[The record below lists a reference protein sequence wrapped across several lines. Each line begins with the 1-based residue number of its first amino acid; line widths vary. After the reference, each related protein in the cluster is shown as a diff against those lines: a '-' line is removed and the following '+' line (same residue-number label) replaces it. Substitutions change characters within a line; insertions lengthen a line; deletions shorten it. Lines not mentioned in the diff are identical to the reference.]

1 MKRMLMAAFFV
12 VGLGLMQG
20 AEAADFSKDDNAT
33 ALNDDASW
41 VGTGVPGASDTAVW
55 DSTVTSANNAALGA
69 DTSWLGVRILSPGG
83 LVTIGTGA
91 SILTLGTGGIDMSLA
106 TRSLYLNGASTS
118 VGANNQV
125 WNVGSSYLRL
135 GAGNLAGVL
144 SGSGIITISGNGIV
158 DLNPNTTGASNFSGK
173 WIIDSGATL
182 RTTRHSQSGDWDAL
196 GSNTSGDAV
205 TLSGGTLAVGGFT
218 GSGAQG
224 NWTWAN
230 PITLAAATSSK
241 ISGQLPDTTAT
252 SRTLILSG
260 AMTGSGDLT
269 FEKNQLSA
277 MTFSMRNFGAT
288 SGDRTDVLG
297 TGNITVNGVTLDL
310 RPSGAGAG
318 VAFTLNN
325 NFKLIGGTLVDY
337 DGNDMTLKGNIAL
350 EGANAIQS
358 HWNGKDLILDGTI
371 QDGTV
376 AGSVQFRPGANET
389 ANAIYVN
396 GHNTYTGGTT
406 LGDSNGNKGVVVAQ
420 YADAFGAGTINSR
433 GAQLR
438 AGTAGMTILNPIGV
452 ANGGLRV
459 GGANSFALSGTIT
472 IDNSSR
478 SIANYGAAVVTLGNI
493 DVNAGTASKAAFDI
507 GGEFVVNGSISGQGQ
522 LGVTA
527 GTVTLNG
534 ANSHTGPTAL
544 SGGRLNLNGSLA
556 AASAVTISGGTIA
569 GAGTINGTLAMSAG
583 SIALAGGA
591 TVNGL
596 TFAQG
601 ATFTGSP
608 TVGFDTQPV
617 SSTIYDVFTYG
628 SGTVIGGNLLAAP
641 YRGTVSDDTA
651 NQKYIFT
658 AGAQGETRTWNTT
671 DGTWSVGPA
680 NANWAEGDNL
690 FYPGDHTV
698 FNEPAST
705 SAVTLSGR
713 LAPASVTVN
722 NTANAY
728 TFTGTAGSADITGA
742 ASLTKNNAGLLKIA
756 SQQTYTG
763 GTTVNGGIL
772 DLTGGGGSGGAIRG
786 TVTVNSGGTLRLSN
800 GDVLGYNNDATA
812 VNTIHLV
819 GGTLT
824 SAAGANQTTT
834 AKFHLTGGTIDGTVN
849 LDLFSNNS
857 SVTTYASD
865 NPSTIS
871 VSTMNLRQNDTVFD
885 VADGGAANDLQISS
899 AIGNGSA
906 GNHNM
911 IKDGAGTMVLSGN
924 NVFTGNITINGG
936 VLELASSGK
945 LYNGAYNNSAVVTV
959 NAGATWRMPDFSY
972 SGVGQLADYAARR
985 VINGGAIEVTG
996 GTHSSG
1002 QDFTVAAAGGTFRYN
1017 PATTTDTLT
1026 LGGNANDNI
1035 QLNGTLTLDAVGNVT
1050 IDEIMQGSGG
1060 LTKTGAGTLTLSPS
1074 NTYGGATTVN
1084 AGRLLINGTHT
1095 GAGLI
1100 TVNNGTLGGRGTVGP
1115 VTVNSGGTLAPGES
1129 IGTFTVNGDLSL
1141 AGTLDVEVDGA
1152 GLGSVDLLNVSGL
1165 LDISA
1170 ATVNF
1175 QALSA
1180 LDDDVYVFAAYG
1192 SLNGSQ
1198 FSSVVN
1204 LPSGYS
1210 IDYAYAGNQIA
1221 LIPEP
1226 ASLWLMA
1233 GLLAVA
1239 WIRRRMRG

>member
-1 MKRMLMAAFFV
+1 MKRMMMAAFFV

-20 AEAADFSKDDNAT
+20 AEAADFTKDNNAT

-91 SILTLGTGGIDMSLA
+91 NILTLGTGGIDMSLA
-106 TRSLYLNGASTS
+106 TQSLYLNGANTS

-158 DLNPNTTGASNFSGK
+158 DLNPTTTGASNFSGK

-182 RTTRHSQSGDWDAL
+182 RTTRHSRSGDWDAL
-196 GSNTSGDAV
+196 GSSTSADAV
-205 TLSGGTLAVGGFT
+205 TLNGGTLAVGGFT

-241 ISGQLPDTTAT
+241 ISGQLPDTIVQNRSLNFT
-252 SRTLILSG
+252 G

-269 FEKNQLSA
+269 FEKNQLNA
-277 MTFSMRNFGAT
+277 MTFSMQNFGAT

-297 TGNITVNGVTLDL
+297 TGNITVNGVTLEL
-310 RPSGAGAG
+310 RPSGTGAG

-325 NFKLIGGTLVDY
+325 NFKLIGGTLVDF
-337 DGNDMTLKGNIAL
+337 DGNDMTLKGNITL

-358 HWNGKDLILDGTI
+358 HWSGKDLILDGTI

-420 YADAFGAGTINSR
+420 HADAFGTGTINSR

-472 IDNSSR
+472 VDNSSR

-493 DVNAGTASKAAFDI
+493 DVNAGTASKAAFDV
-507 GGEFVVNGSISGQGQ
+507 GGEFVVNGKITGQGA
-522 LGVTA
+522 VSVSA
-527 GTVTLNG
+527 GAVTLNG
-534 ANSHTGPTAL
+534 ASDYTGATTL
-544 SGGRLNLNGSLA
+544 SGGRLNLNGSLTSPITV
-556 AASAVTISGGTIA
+556 SA
-569 GAGTINGTLAMSAG
+569 GTLAGTGSSSGLLTMSG
-583 SIALAGGA
+583 GGLALAGGGA
-591 TVNGL
+591 TAGLTVNGV
-596 TFAQG
+596 TFSS
-601 ATFTGSP
+601 ATKASFDVYPVAS
-608 TVGFDTQPV
+608 TV
-617 SSTIYDVFTYG
+617 YDVLTYG
-628 SGTVIGGNLLAAP
+628 AGAVTTPGNLSVAAH
-641 YRGTVSDDTA
+641 GTLTDDTV
-651 NQKYIFT
+651 NQKFT
-658 AGAQGETRTWNTT
+658 FMAAGAQTRTWNTASGAWDIGAT
-671 DGTWSVGPA
+671 A
-680 NANWAEGDNL
+680 NFQEGDQL
-690 FYPGDHTV
+690 FYNWDTV
-698 FNEPAST
+698 IFPEPAAAG
-705 SAVTLSGR
+705 AVTLSGR

-722 NTANAY
+722 NTANDY

-819 GGTLT
+819 GGILT

-936 VLELASSGK
+936 VLELAASGK
-945 LYNGAYNNSAVVTV
+945 LYNGAYNNTAVVTV

-972 SGVGQLADYAARR
+972 GGVGQLADYAARR
-985 VINGGAIEVTG
+985 VIDGGAIEVTG

-1017 PATTTDTLT
+1017 PATATDTLT
-1026 LGGNANDNI
+1026 LAGNANDNI

-1050 IDEIMQGSGG
+1050 IDEIMQGAGG
-1060 LTKTGAGTLTLSPS
+1060 LTKTGGGTLTLSPS
-1074 NTYGGATTVN
+1074 NTYGGATTVD
-1084 AGRLLINGTHT
+1084 AGKLLVNGTHT

-1141 AGTLDVEVDGA
+1141 AGTLDIEVDGA

-1165 LDISA
+1165 LDISS
-1170 ATVNF
+1170 ATVKF

-1180 LDDDVYVFAAYG
+1180 LDDVYVFAAYG

-1198 FSSVVN
+1198 FNSVVN